1 LSELSRVNKRKSST
15 KPHRPRTT
23 RRFKYAMLMLVT
35 FFAMLFFGFKWADN
49 MFAPMVQADPGT
61 ETETEEEPV
70 TNDSG
75 KPVHVLIIGTD
86 ERENEP
92 ARSDTLILATLF
104 PEEKQVKLLS
114 IPRDTRVNI
123 PGRKGFDKVAHA
135 HAYGGPDL
143 AVKTT
148 EELLGLDIDYY
159 VKTNF
164 QGFRNIIDILGGVT
178 LNVEKRMYYP
188 AEDIDLHPGLQT
200 LDGDDALAYVRFRS
214 DGMGDIGRV
223 ERQQKFLSAL
233 TDHVKSF
240 ATITKIP
247 DLIKEIGTNV
257 KTNMGTKDILYFA
270 TKFISIDSGA
280 IEHVTLPGY
289 ADTINGIS
297 YWVPS
302 IGEMEKVLESMQKP
316 NKESSN

>member
-1 LSELSRVNKRKSST
+1 MDELSRIKRRKSNPKPKRK
-15 KPHRPRTT
+15 
-23 RRFKYAMLMLVT
+23 T
-35 FFAMLFFGFKWADN
+35 FVLRYGLIIFIVFAVMLFFGFKWADS
-49 MFAPMVQADPGT
+49 MFSPMVQADPGP
-61 ETETEEEPV
+61 ETETDEEDLKEKESGEPV
-70 TNDSG
+70 Y
-75 KPVHVLIIGTD
+75 VLIIGTD
-86 ERENEP
+86 ERDNEP
-92 ARSDTLILATLF
+92 ARSDTLILAALF
-104 PEEKQVKLLS
+104 PGEKQVKLLS

-123 PGRKGFDKVAHA
+123 PGRKGLDKITHA

-143 AVKTT
+143 TVKTT
-148 EELLGLDIDYY
+148 EELLGLEIDYY

-188 AEDIDLHPGLQT
+188 AEDIDLQPGLQT
-200 LDGDDALAYVRFRS
+200 LNGADALAYVRFRS

-247 DLIKEIGTNV
+247 DLIKEVSTHV

-270 TKFISIDSGA
+270 TKFISIDSDS
-280 IEHVTLPGY
+280 IEHTMLPGY
-289 ADTINGIS
+289 PDTIDGIS

-302 IGEMEKVLESMQKP
+302 KGEMEKVLENLRKP
-316 NKESSN
+316 STQG